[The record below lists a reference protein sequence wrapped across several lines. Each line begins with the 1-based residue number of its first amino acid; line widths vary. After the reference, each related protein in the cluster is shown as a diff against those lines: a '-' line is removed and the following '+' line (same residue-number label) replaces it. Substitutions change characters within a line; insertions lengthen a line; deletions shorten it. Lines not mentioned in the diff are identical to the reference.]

1 MTRLEAQKR
10 AKIRRKALSDLSRLI
25 KPLVQAGQFDSV
37 NDGLLHTYREETGQS
52 VFHTFRDWRER
63 GCFVNKGETGYPIW
77 SRPMAL
83 QDKPEGADETET
95 SSKPERRVF
104 RMAYLFHYG
113 QVTDHSKVAVT
124 V

>member
-63 GCFVNKGETGYPIW
+63 GCSVNKGEHGFPIW

-83 QDKPEGADETET
+83 QEKQEDETDDT
-95 SSKPERRVF
+95 GKPARRVF

-113 QVTDHSKVAVT
+113 QVTDHARAKAT